1 MERNCK
7 GGWFTLWKGIVRGG
21 GSHYGKELLGGGVH
35 IMERNCKGGWFTL
48 WKGIVR
54 GDGSHYGKEL

>member
-1 MERNCK
+1 MVHIMERNCK
-7 GGWFTLWKGIVRGG
+7 GGWFTLWKGIVWGM
-21 GSHYGKELLGGGVH
+21 VH